1 MTCYK
6 KHIMNYRTERDTG
19 GEVRV
24 PSDRYWGAQTQR
36 SLMNFRIGSPGSMP
50 REVIYALGYLKKSAA
65 MVNNRYGLLSE
76 EKNNIISEVCNEIT
90 EGLLDDHFPLVIW
103 QTGSGTHTNMNVNEV
118 IAHRAGMLIAERG
131 EEVIIHPNDDVNM
144 SQSSNDTFSSAM
156 NIAAF
161 KKISDDTLPAIQ
173 YLAESIGKRSSE
185 WKDIIKTGRTHM
197 MDAVPLTLG
206 QEFSGYAAQLQHGAG
221 ALRNTLS
228 HLSELAAGGTAV
240 GTGLNTPAGYDHELA
255 QTVSSLTGLP
265 FKTAAN
271 KFEAM
276 ASHDS
281 LVEAHGALK
290 QLAVS
295 LMKIAGDIKLL
306 ASGPR
311 TSIGEILL
319 PSNEPGSSIMPGK
332 SNPTQAEALAM
343 VCARVMGNDTTISIA
358 GAGGQLE
365 LNVYKPLIIS
375 TFLESASLL
384 ADVCRSFTDNCIAG
398 ITPDPER
405 IEMHLGNSLM
415 VVTALN
421 KHIGYENGALIVK
434 KAVSEGITLRDAA
447 IGLGLLKG
455 EEYDRI
461 IVVSD
466 MTAPFK

>member
-1 MTCYK
+1 
-6 KHIMNYRTERDTG
+6 MNYRIEKDTG

-24 PSDRYWGAQTQR
+24 PSHRYWGAQTQR
-36 SLMNFRIGSPGSMP
+36 SLENFRIGAPGSMP
-50 REVIYALGYLKKSAA
+50 REVIYAYGYLKKAA
-65 MVNNRYGLLSE
+65 AIVNNRFGLLSE
-76 EKNNIISEVCNEIT
+76 EKRNIISEVCNEIT
-90 EGLLDDHFPLVIW
+90 EGSLDDHFPLVIW

-118 IAHRAGMLIAERG
+118 IAHRAGILLAKKG
-131 EEVIIHPNDDVNM
+131 EALFVHPNDDVNM
-144 SQSSNDTFSSAM
+144 SQSSNDTFPSAM

-161 KKISDDTLPAIQ
+161 KKLSDATMPAIK
-173 YLAESIGKRSSE
+173 YLEEGIRKRSNE
-185 WKDIIKTGRTHM
+185 WKNIIKTGRTHM

-206 QEFSGYAAQLQHGAG
+206 QEFSGYAAQLEHGIR
-221 ALRNTLS
+221 ALSNTLS

-240 GTGLNTPAGYDHELA
+240 GTGLNTPEGYDQELA
-255 QTVSSLTGLP
+255 LTVASLTGLP
-265 FKTAAN
+265 FKAAAN

-295 LMKIAGDIKLL
+295 LMKIAGDIRLL

-311 TSIGEILL
+311 TAIGEILL
-319 PSNEPGSSIMPGK
+319 PFNEPGSSIMPGK

-343 VCARVMGNDTTISIA
+343 VCARVMGNDTTISVA

-375 TFLESASLL
+375 AFLESASLL
-384 ADVCRSFTDNCIAG
+384 ADACRSFTDNCMSG
-398 ITPDPER
+398 ITPDTAI

-415 VVTALN
+415 IVTALN
-421 KHIGYENGALIVK
+421 KHIGYEKGALIVK
-434 KAVSEGITLRDAA
+434 KAAGEGITLREAA
-447 IGLGLLKG
+447 VSTGLLTG

-461 IVVSD
+461 VVLSD
-466 MTAPFK
+466 MTGPFKQL